1 MNVGDIVRRARL
13 WRATPPLPAPPVHS
27 SHPPV
32 AEESHADATPGRRRG
47 SRRGIAAF
55 LAVAA
60 LVAGPIVTAATP
72 AQAADQSITVDF
84 SAGGGS
90 PTYRASGWI
99 YGMTEDA
106 SGPPDHFFTDVKFRY
121 MRAGGA
127 QLDSPGG
134 WVSGKYD
141 RRWNATRA
149 QLLRTRSLGGE
160 FVLLVHDLWGA
171 DGYPISRF
179 PGDNGDWTDYDN
191 FLTRLINDVR
201 ATGAPVQWD
210 LWNEPNITLFWNR
223 PQSQYLEMWK
233 RAYQRIRAAFPS
245 QLIVGPSCACVPSTT
260 HAFWN
265 QYLDYVKA
273 NNVVPDIISWHSL
286 PGDPVANVA
295 AADTTLNSRGIPHAR
310 PYQINEYGASNE
322 QNPADGSW
330 YIARLERAGADG
342 LRANWAGGGN
352 LHNDLGNL
360 LIRNSSGQYQPKG
373 EWWAYRFY
381 GSQTG
386 QIASV
391 TPSANYDAF
400 ATKAA
405 GTAKILVGGGTTT
418 GNIAVNLRRLDT
430 TSGIVQ
436 NNQVRVLAERIPYNG
451 GGAVTGPVTVQNS
464 VVTLS
469 SNGTTVNL
477 PHTAID
483 DSYTITLLPPSSD
496 PGNGSTSVFRNVNA
510 GRCLDVPNATTTNG
524 TQLQLWD
531 CGTGNNQQWTLTSS
545 KQLQVYGNKCL
556 DANGQGTT
564 NGTQVIIWDCNGQ
577 TNQQWNVNGDGTI
590 TGVQSGLCVEASNFG
605 TGNGTKVQLW
615 SCTGT
620 SSQKWTR
627 S

>member
-1 MNVGDIVRRARL
+1 MNITSR
-13 WRATPPLPAPPVHS
+13 WRH
-27 SHPPV
+27 
-32 AEESHADATPGRRRG
+32 RRRG
-47 SRRGIAAF
+47 LAALF
-55 LAVAA
+55 SAAA
-60 LVAGPIVTAATP
+60 LVAASVLATASP
-72 AQAADQSITVDF
+72 AQAADESITVDF
-84 SAGGGS
+84 SVAGGS

-99 YGMTEDA
+99 YGMTENA
-106 SGPPDHFFTDVKFRY
+106 ANPPDNYFTDVKFRY

-179 PGDNGDWTDYDN
+179 PGDNGNWTDYDN
-191 FLTRLINDVR
+191 FLTRLIDDVR

-223 PQSQYLEMWK
+223 PQSQYFEMWK

-245 QLIVGPSCACVPSTT
+245 HLIVGPSFAGVPSTGGWWT
-260 HAFWN
+260 

-273 NNVVPDIISWHSL
+273 NNVVPDIVSWHSL

-295 AADTTLNSRGIPHAR
+295 TADTTLNSRGIAHPR

-322 QNPADGSW
+322 QNPADGAW

-342 LRANWAGGGN
+342 LRANWAGGNN

-360 LIRNSSGQYQPKG
+360 LVHNSSGQYQPKG
-373 EWWAYRFY
+373 EWWVYRFY

-391 TPSANYDAF
+391 TPSSNYDAF
-400 ATKAA
+400 ATKAS
-405 GTAKILVGGGTTT
+405 GNAKILVGGGRTT
-418 GNIAVNLRRLDT
+418 GNVAVNLRRLDT

-436 NNQVRVLAERIPYNG
+436 NNQVRVLVERIPYNG
-451 GGAVTGPVTVQNS
+451 GGAVTGPVTVSNS
-464 VVTLS
+464 VATLS
-469 SNGTTVNL
+469 NNGTTVNL
-477 PHTAID
+477 PHTAVD
-483 DSYTITLLPPSSD
+483 DTFTITLLPPSSS
-496 PGNGSTSVFRNVNA
+496 PSPSPSPSGPGSTSMLRNVNA
-510 GRCLDVPNATTTNG
+510 GRCLDVPNQSQTNG
-524 TQLQLWD
+524 TQLNLWD
-531 CGTGNNQQWTLTSS
+531 CNGQTNQSWTYTSG
-545 KQLQVYGNKCL
+545 KALQVYGNKCL
-556 DANGQGTT
+556 DAEAAGTA
-564 NGTQVIIWDCNGQ
+564 NGTRAIIWDCNGQ
-577 TNQQWNVNGDGTI
+577 ANQQWNVNADGTV
-590 TGVQSGLCVEASNFG
+590 TGVQSGLCLEASNFG
-605 TGNGTKVQLW
+605 TSNGTKVQLW

-620 SSQKWTR
+620 TSQKWTR